1 MLKMSWK
8 ETFKKYAKKQAP
20 DEACGLLAI
29 IKGEKVFWPCKNL
42 AEGKFEFFILDPD
55 NWAECEDTGEIIG
68 VIHSHPKGGEASPLD
83 KRVCDLIKVPFY
95 IYLVPYDKWL
105 TINPC

>member
-1 MLKMSWK
+1 MDFKAQAKQHALEVEPDECCGVVVNGQYVPCRNLADDPK
-8 ETFKKYAKKQAP
+8 EDFVMDPRDYAKALLLGNI
-20 DEACGLLAI
+20 EA
-29 IKGEKVFWPCKNL
+29 V
-42 AEGKFEFFILDPD
+42 
-55 NWAECEDTGEIIG
+55 
-68 VIHSHPKGGEASPLD
+68 VHSHPKGGEASPLD